1 MKLHHT
7 LVAQRVDI
15 YLVCKYCAYEQIGSY
30 EMQTEDC
37 IFFQLAKAGQSG
49 VQYWHGKVAGLGLTA
64 VQAMVLNTL
73 SDDDG
78 VPAGRLGERIQ
89 LTSATLT
96 GIIDRLENLG
106 FAERRPSPDDRRA
119 VLVCLTGKG
128 REIVRHIKT
137 ILAAA
142 NQEFLAGLSSREQ
155 AQLRILLRKLRHLP
169 QRQAAPTA

>member
-1 MKLHHT
+1 
-7 LVAQRVDI
+7 VR
-15 YLVCKYCAYEQIGSY
+15 
-30 EMQTEDC
+30 TEDC

-49 VQYWHGKVAGLGLTA
+49 AQYWQGEVAPLGLTS

-106 FAERRPSPDDRRA
+106 FVERRASKEDRRA

-128 REIVRHIKT
+128 REVVGEIGT
-137 ILAAA
+137 LLASA
-142 NQEFLAGLSSREQ
+142 NREFLAGLSAKEQ
-155 AQLRILLRKLRHLP
+155 RLLRGLLQKLRDS
-169 QRQAAPTA
+169 RRGGAAASA

>member
-1 MKLHHT
+1 M
-7 LVAQRVDI
+7 R
-15 YLVCKYCAYEQIGSY
+15 
-30 EMQTEDC
+30 TEDC

-49 VQYWHGKVAGLGLTA
+49 AQYWQGKVTPLGLTS

-78 VPAGRLGERIQ
+78 VPAGRLGERVQ

-106 FAERRPSPDDRRA
+106 CVERRASKEDRRA

-128 REIVRHIKT
+128 REVVGEIET
-137 ILAAA
+137 LLARA
-142 NQEFLAGLSSREQ
+142 NREFLAGLSGEEQ
-155 AQLRILLRKLRHLP
+155 QQLRGLLQKLRDS
-169 QRQAAPTA
+169 RRGGAAPSA